1 MKILIINP
9 NSSPAM
15 TADIQNAAL
24 QYAAGRF
31 EVETL
36 PTPGAPEFID
46 TFEDRALAAPGMMEL
61 VRSHQDQVDAF
72 VVACHCD
79 PNLQLMRELTDKPVV
94 GIGEASFYLASM
106 LGDSFSVLSTGIYSN
121 PNKVNLIRSY
131 HMQDHLA
138 SVVVAQDGPDEVSRY
153 IAAGQKAMEED
164 GAEVIILGCAG
175 LCQLAQQVEQALGV
189 PVLDGV
195 ACGLAVAE
203 GMVYAGMHTSKF
215 RYYSAGK
222 PQERKES

>member
-1 MKILIINP
+1 MRILVINP

-15 TADIQNAAL
+15 TADIQRAAEG
-24 QYAAGRF
+24 YAAGRF
-31 EVETL
+31 AVETL

-61 VRSHQDQVDAF
+61 VRHNEGRADAF

-79 PNLQLMRELTDKPVV
+79 PNLQLLRELTAKPVV
-94 GIGEASFYLASM
+94 GIGEASFYLAAM
-106 LGDSFSVLSTGIYSN
+106 LGDSFSVLSTGAYSN

-131 HMQDHLA
+131 HMEAHLA
-138 SVVVAQDGPDEVSRY
+138 SVRAVGEGGDELSRY
-153 IAAGQKAMEED
+153 IAAGRRALEED
-164 GAEVIILGCAG
+164 GAEVLILGCAG
-175 LCQLAQQVEQALGV
+175 LCQLAGELERALGV

-203 GMVYAGMHTSKF
+203 GMVHAGMSTSKH

-222 PQERKES
+222 TE

>member
-1 MKILIINP
+1 MKILVINP

-15 TADIQNAAL
+15 TADIRRAAER
-24 QYAAGRF
+24 YAAGRF
-31 EVETL
+31 AVEVL

-46 TFEDRALAAPGMMEL
+46 TFEDRALAAPGMMRL
-61 VRSHQDQVDAF
+61 VREHPADAY

-79 PNLQLMRELTDKPVV
+79 PNLQLLRELTDRPVV
-94 GIGEASFYLASM
+94 GIGEASFSMAAM

-131 HMQDHLA
+131 HMEAHLA
-138 SVVVAQDGPDEVSRY
+138 SVRAVEDGPEDELTRY
-153 IAAGQKAMEED
+153 LATARRAMQED

-175 LCQLAQQVEQALGV
+175 LCQLAGDMEKALGV

-222 PQERKES
+222 ND